1 MDSFAEAQ
9 MKKHGWREGKGLGRK
24 ENGICEPIKVKMK
37 KDTTGVGHDPG
48 EQFTHHWWDEAYK
61 NATNNIHVQVT
72 ENGVKV
78 QSKEESKSMCTYKVA
93 TKLRSRREVLYGRF
107 VKSGTLTGGV
117 MDGVDSSDTSEDEIV
132 GNNALSDEQLFKV
145 CGGRTAHKG
154 ARHGLKLSGK
164 LERLAQQE
172 SKDLLVSQVEAPAKK
187 KKKKKK
193 AICKGDSPT
202 LKPRKDNSVSEQPV
216 LKTDSTKKK
225 KKRKK
230 HREKEAADENVVKKK
245 RKS

>member
-48 EQFTHHWWDEAYK
+48 EQFTHHWWDVAYK
-61 NATNNIHVQVT
+61 NATNNIHVQDT

-117 MDGVDSSDTSEDEIV
+117 MDEVDSSDTSEDEIV

-172 SKDLLVSQVEAPAKK
+172 SKDQMVSQVQAPVKK
-187 KKKKKK
+187 RKKKK
-193 AICKGDSPT
+193 ATREGDSPT
-202 LKPRKDNSVSEQPV
+202 LKQREDNSVSEQSV
-216 LKTDSTKKK
+216 LEADPTKKK
-225 KKRKK
+225 KKQKK
-230 HREKEAADENVVKKK
+230 HRTKEAADENVVKKK